1 MVSPLYTDG
10 RIFAGDSFHFRH
22 VCPPSVGLRP
32 FTGSGKGM
40 VEMPEGGRT
49 AVIDLTE
56 ADVIDNP

>member
-1 MVSPLYTDG
+1 MWFPRFIPVAAYLRAIPSTSVTY
-10 RIFAGDSFHFRH
+10 
-22 VCPPSVGLRP
+22 VPPSVGLRP

-56 ADVIDNP
+56 ADVVI